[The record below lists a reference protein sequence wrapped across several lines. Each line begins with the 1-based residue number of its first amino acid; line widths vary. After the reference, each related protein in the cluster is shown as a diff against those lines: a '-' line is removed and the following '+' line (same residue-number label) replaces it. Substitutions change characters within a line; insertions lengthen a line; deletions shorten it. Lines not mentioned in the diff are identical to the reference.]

1 MLARG
6 KEAAAL
12 GLHRFGFG
20 ASGDSIA
27 AISGDPR
34 GALLADLDRSG
45 TTAIAAGLPT
55 STEAARAVSEF
66 RAEQQAKQK
75 LALRVQKASETGG
88 DARAMNRGDGG
99 FYQIRDR

>member
-20 ASGDSIA
+20 ASGNSIA
-27 AISGDPR
+27 AISADPR

-88 DARAMNRGDGG
+88 DAQAMNR
-99 FYQIRDR
+99 R